1 MMNTNDPL
9 MFDHERDEFDN
20 DNYLFSRPGQYSN
33 KDLDGTGSQGRR
45 VYLESPSFGNKEEED
60 MYRYVQSRLTD
71 RTSSI
76 VGNPTLPAPTGA
88 TLMDSLD
95 FDLDILG
102 THNARAQPV
111 PTTTTNLPHVP
122 K

>member
-1 MMNTNDPL
+1 MNTNDPL
-9 MFDHERDEFDN
+9 MFDQRYPTRDFDN
-20 DNYLFSRPGQYSN
+20 DNYLFSQPAQYSN
-33 KDLDGTGSQGRR
+33 KDFDGTGSQGRR

-76 VGNPTLPAPTGA
+76 VGQTLPAPTGV

-95 FDLDILG
+95 FDLDLLG
-102 THNARAQPV
+102 ANHTRAQPA
-111 PTTTTNLPHVP
+111 PTMGNLSHVP
-122 K
+122 R